1 MTYDVKKKI
10 DVVLVAGGKF
20 HDIDFARLE
29 LLKLLS
35 EDERIR
41 TRVFEDYS
49 NLHAIENA
57 DFLITYT
64 CDVRPT
70 LEEQKTL
77 KNYVARGNRW
87 LALHGTN
94 SILQFLSPTGPVDSP
109 RIAPIM
115 METLGSQF
123 IAHPPIEPYTVTVAD
138 PNHKLVVGVEP
149 FDTTDELYLMDLHG
163 DLHVLLETEYGG
175 KAEGF
180 VEEDWPDSKWPVFY
194 LHTVEKGEVLYLT
207 LGHCRGHYDMF
218 DTPVPTEYYPEV
230 ERCAWDLPVFYDLLR
245 RGIDWAKEPSLKT

>member
-1 MTYDVKKKI
+1 MTDDVKKKI

-70 LEEQKTL
+70 LEEQKAL
-77 KNYVARGNRW
+77 KNFNFQNKRHIY
-87 LALHGTN
+87 HHQ
-94 SILQFLSPTGPVDSP
+94 LQ
-109 RIAPIM
+109 R
-115 METLGSQF
+115 
-123 IAHPPIEPYTVTVAD
+123 
-138 PNHKLVVGVEP
+138 
-149 FDTTDELYLMDLHG
+149 
-163 DLHVLLETEYGG
+163 
-175 KAEGF
+175 
-180 VEEDWPDSKWPVFY
+180 
-194 LHTVEKGEVLYLT
+194 
-207 LGHCRGHYDMF
+207 
-218 DTPVPTEYYPEV
+218 
-230 ERCAWDLPVFYDLLR
+230 
-245 RGIDWAKEPSLKT
+245 